1 MGAVTC
7 VASRRQHKGS
17 ITTAG
22 MVAGIELGH
31 MPQRECQHNGDGS
44 EAGWVGHDHCA
55 NARDVSF
62 PTCIASH
69 VAAPTLTSLCIH
81 AC

>member
-31 MPQRECQHNGDGS
+31 MPQRECQHNGDGLRQ
-44 EAGWVGHDHCA
+44 AGLDMITVQMQGMCRFLPVLQVMWLL
-55 NARDVSF
+55 R
-62 PTCIASH
+62 P
-69 VAAPTLTSLCIH
+69 
-81 AC
+81 